1 MASSNKEIGPAN
13 QYARALLE
21 LANSRGQAAEMR
33 DELHGLSTII
43 QSNPMFKAFCE
54 DPAIGRDERRAVLE
68 RTFRGKLS
76 ELLMNAL
83 LVLNVKGRLYLLPQ
97 IALQY
102 QMMLDR
108 QMGNVQVD
116 LTVAQP
122 MDEATLGNVQSRISQ
137 AIRKNAVVTQI
148 VDESIIGGMIARVD
162 DRLIDGSVK
171 AQLEAMRQQLA
182 SANGTTD
189 AHR

>member
-1 MASSNKEIGPAN
+1 VASSNKEIGPAN